1 VARSAQKRR
10 PRKPAAATT
19 APAKKP
25 RKQERPA
32 YEQQM
37 FFPRLIRQAKW
48 VFVFLALAFAVGFVA
63 FGVGGNLPGTGI
75 GDILQGAGGS
85 TGGPS
90 VGEARDKIEDNP
102 QDPEGHKELGEA
114 LLAEGRGDEA
124 IAAYE
129 DYLELR
135 PRDMAV
141 KRTVAGLYMSRANTA
156 RDEYAQIY
164 AEYQAQTGG
173 GLFGPPLET
182 QFGRSLMG
190 KIDQELQT
198 IYSQRLGEV
207 NQRMQSAFG
216 QAATHY
222 QQVAATKPDD
232 EALLQLQL
240 GDAAYQARRIPMA
253 VKAYERYVQLD
264 PEGQNAAYAKQQIQ
278 LLKAG
283 AANVQPQPG

>member
-1 VARSAQKRR
+1 MVV
-10 PRKPAAATT
+10 
-19 APAKKP
+19 
-25 RKQERPA
+25 
-32 YEQQM
+32 
-37 FFPRLIRQAKW
+37 PRLIRQAKW

-102 QDPEGHKELGEA
+102 QDPEAHKDLGEA
-114 LLAEGRGDEA
+114 LLADGRGDEA

-129 DYLELR
+129 DYLDLR
-135 PRDMAV
+135 PRDTEV
-141 KRTVAGLYMSRANTA
+141 KRTLAGLYMSRASTA

-164 AEYQAQTGG
+164 GEYQSQTGG
-173 GLFGPPLET
+173 GLFGPPLDT
-182 QFGRSLMG
+182 QFGRSLTG

-216 QAATHY
+216 QAATLY

-240 GDAAYQARRIPMA
+240 GDAAYQARRVPMA

-264 PEGQNAAYAKQQIQ
+264 PEGQNAAYARQQIQ

-283 AANVQPQPG
+283 GANVQAQPG

>member
-1 VARSAQKRR
+1 
-10 PRKPAAATT
+10 
-19 APAKKP
+19 
-25 RKQERPA
+25 
-32 YEQQM
+32 M

-75 GDILQGAGGS
+75 GDILQGQVGDNA
-85 TGGPS
+85 GPS
-90 VGEARDKIEDNP
+90 VGESRDKIEDNP
-102 QDPEGHKELGEA
+102 QNPAGHQELGDA

-129 DYLELR
+129 DYLDLR
-135 PRDMAV
+135 PRDIEV
-141 KRTVAGLYMSRANTA
+141 KRTLAGLYMSRANTA
-156 RDEYAQIY
+156 RDEYAQVY

-173 GLFGPPLET
+173 GLFGPPQDS
-182 QFGRSLMG
+182 QFGRSLGG
-190 KIDQELQT
+190 KIDQELTT
-198 IYSQRLGEV
+198 IYSERLGEI

-216 QAATHY
+216 QAATLY
-222 QQVAATKPDD
+222 QQIAATRPDD

-240 GDAAYQARRIPMA
+240 GDAAYQARRIPLA
-253 VKAYERYVQLD
+253 VKAYERYLKLD

-283 AANVQPQPG
+283 GANVQAQPG